1 MPPGTSVWSDPVG
14 LPFVR
19 ESSAAELTGRKLAV
33 SFHVAGESGPM
44 TWHAKA
50 LQTSYVSSPRSGS
63 KGASEDEAAFPYSTA
78 SWFFLDALEMMAP
91 ADSFAIVAFGD
102 SITDGTASTMNGDD
116 RWPDVLSRRLHAIH
130 GNRVAVVNAGIGGNQ
145 VAGPSEYGPQK
156 PFPGGP
162 SALTRIDR
170 DVIELSG
177 VSSMIWLEG
186 INDFS
191 RNGNASVETVID
203 GMK

>member
-1 MPPGTSVWSDPVG
+1 MGGPALVKATNRAVEFGDKDSVTGRPEHRSGVIRWAPFCAG
-14 LPFVR
+14 L
-19 ESSAAELTGRKLAV
+19 SAAELTGRKLAV

-50 LQTSYVSSPRSGS
+50 LQTSYVSSPGSGS

-116 RWPDVLSRRLHAIH
+116 RWPDV
-130 GNRVAVVNAGIGGNQ
+130 
-145 VAGPSEYGPQK
+145 
-156 PFPGGP
+156 
-162 SALTRIDR
+162 SAPAPRYPR
-170 DVIELSG
+170 QPRCG
-177 VSSMIWLEG
+177 CQCRHRG
-186 INDFS
+186 
-191 RNGNASVETVID
+191 
-203 GMK
+203 